1 MVPHS
6 LHNLQLV
13 NIVIEYMFMLKIFF
27 KMSPAKIFFFLN
39 QFVFDF
45 IRPTDF
51 VQFKQRD
58 LTSF

>member
-27 KMSPAKIFFFLN
+27 KMSPAKIFFSLIN
-39 QFVFDF
+39 LTDF

-58 LTSF
+58 LTFF

>member
-27 KMSPAKIFFFLN
+27 KMSPAKIFFLN